1 MPSSL
6 AASGTVAPVA
16 SFASA
21 WRSLRT
27 ICSGECRLPI
37 KSPPSARPGPLD
49 SHSNWTSFRGAG
61 QIYNPEIAEA
71 VCRDRKTEWEY
82 RFECKAEIHSTKIYL
97 LDGSVKTT
105 TRAQQLFHLLRNRT
119 WHSTSE
125 VTQFCLRGP
134 EEAPSRRPGHLR
146 R

>member
-27 ICSGECRLPI
+27 ICSGECRLII

-61 QIYNPEIAEA
+61 Q
-71 VCRDRKTEWEY
+71 D
-82 RFECKAEIHSTKIYL
+82 
-97 LDGSVKTT
+97 LDTLSEDLAGVVRETMQPAHVSLWLRPDPSP
-105 TRAQQLFHLLRNRT
+105 RAGGGQEQ
-119 WHSTSE
+119 
-125 VTQFCLRGP
+125 V
-134 EEAPSRRPGHLR
+134 
-146 R
+146 